1 MRKIH
6 QLLDFSSRSL
16 CLIETVSIHFLLG
29 QIQYVEEDSILDL
42 LVQETSVHQRA
53 TNVFLLSLLVVE
65 EVVMPF

>member
-1 MRKIH
+1 MRKNH

-53 TNVFLLSLLVVE
+53 TNDFLSLLVVE